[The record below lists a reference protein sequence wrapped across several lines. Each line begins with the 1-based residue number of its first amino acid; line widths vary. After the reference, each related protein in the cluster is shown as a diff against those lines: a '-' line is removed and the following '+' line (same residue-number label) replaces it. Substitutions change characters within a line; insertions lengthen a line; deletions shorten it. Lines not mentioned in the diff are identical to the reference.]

1 MSCFFITLNSAFY
14 FFILYVMKKSIL
26 VVSLLALSLFF
37 VWCEKKNQPVQVDN
51 NPTPEETTVVVDNTD
66 VDVPVDEVLPGEEEV
81 QEEYVP
87 WDYQTDTH
95 EDMTFDEIGD
105 ALSKC
110 DEMWENPVCWKDG
123 GTYFNKCYLDFAGIE
138 EETER
143 AHVEDWICVFW

>member
-1 MSCFFITLNSAFY
+1 
-14 FFILYVMKKSIL
+14 MKKSIL

-37 VWCEKKNQPVQVDN
+37 VWCEKKNQLTQVDN
-51 NPTPEETTVVVDNTD
+51 NPTPEQTVDVVVDNTD
-66 VDVPVDEVLPGEEEV
+66 VNVQADEVNLPGEEEN
-81 QEEYVP
+81 QPGEEENQPEAYVP
-87 WDYQTDTH
+87 WDYVTDTH

-123 GTYFNKCYLDFAGIE
+123 GTYFNRCYLDFAGIE

-143 AHVEDWICVFW
+143 AHIEDWICIFW